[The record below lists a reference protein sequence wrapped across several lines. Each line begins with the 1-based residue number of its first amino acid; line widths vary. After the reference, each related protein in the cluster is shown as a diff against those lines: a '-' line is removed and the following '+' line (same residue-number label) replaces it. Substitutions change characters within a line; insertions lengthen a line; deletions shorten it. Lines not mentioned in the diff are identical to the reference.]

1 MSGRARMIRITC
13 HDRPGV
19 KYERGAFLCKDW
31 LPHTP
36 GATRWYGGALVAALR
51 DTLLQLSRE
60 TSEHDDARCGRPA
73 APHGAAR
80 VVCDAC
86 GRAWGAELLQ
96 RLCAAIGI
104 EAAPLGDLVSP
115 CPSCRPGPGPVTPE
129 DTLREAG
136 IHDRRQA
143 EYQRRMSQLL
153 ARRDRSPR

>member
-1 MSGRARMIRITC
+1 MSERERMIRITC
-13 HDRPGV
+13 RDRPGV

-31 LPHTP
+31 LAHTP
-36 GATRWYGGALVAALR
+36 GATRWYGGALVVALR

-60 TSEHDDARCGRPA
+60 TSEQDDATPRG
-73 APHGAAR
+73 APR

-136 IHDRRQA
+136 IDDRRQA

-153 ARRDRSPR
+153 ARRDRSP